1 MEELALYGNQ
11 VQAET
16 TSTKKEVDKPIFYN
30 AKEEGGRDQLPREP
44 RYAHY
49 TPLNVSRS
57 HILDQALA
65 TEILVMPKRVNT
77 LDKDNFSK
85 FCLYHCHQGHSTGEC
100 SVLKDKI
107 EGLIKM
113 GHPKDFIHKPQSYW
127 RHNNYRQDH
136 DKGRERDCS
145 HHSQTKRRRSQS
157 WSREREEKSLDQL
170 RCVINTI
177 VRGLAR
183 REPTTLIRK
192 RHLQ

>member
-65 TEILVMPKRVNT
+65 IETLVMSKRANT
-77 LDKDNFSK
+77 P
-85 FCLYHCHQGHSTGEC
+85 
-100 SVLKDKI
+100 
-107 EGLIKM
+107 
-113 GHPKDFIHKPQSYW
+113 PKDFVHM
-127 RHNNYRQDH
+127 QDQ
-136 DKGRERDCS
+136 DKGRERDQDHN
-145 HHSQTKRRRSQS
+145 HHSLTKRSK
-157 WSREREEKSLDQL
+157 EKEEKPLNHP
-170 RCVINTI
+170 RHIINTI
-177 VRGLAR
+177 ARGFVRECATILAC
-183 REPTTLIRK
+183 K
-192 RHLQ
+192 RHL